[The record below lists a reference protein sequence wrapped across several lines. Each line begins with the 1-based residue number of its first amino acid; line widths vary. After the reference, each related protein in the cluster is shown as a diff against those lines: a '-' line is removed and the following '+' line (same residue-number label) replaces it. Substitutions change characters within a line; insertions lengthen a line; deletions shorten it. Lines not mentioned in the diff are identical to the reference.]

1 VRLAAGAALA
11 LAPWRDQPL
20 RALAL
25 AFAVAAGVALASAVH
40 FINATALGEF
50 EQASRRLV
58 GEADLVLR
66 GPART
71 GFPESLF
78 AELARNP
85 DVEVASPVLELEVA
99 LAVDGA
105 ARDGAPGDATRRSPL
120 RVLGL
125 DAFRAGAMQ
134 PALFA
139 EVGGELLELLEPDAI
154 MLSAAAAERLGLA
167 RGDTLEVI
175 SGTQLRRLRIIG
187 ILSADAYPQA
197 LGLMDIASAQWQ
209 FGLAGRLNRIDLRL
223 GEGVGAEAFRRR
235 LEPQLPAGVVAVAP
249 AIERARAASATR
261 AYRVNLGMLALV
273 ALLTGGF
280 LVFATQSL
288 SILRRRRP
296 LALLRAL
303 GMTRGALQ
311 RLLLAE
317 GLVIGAAGS
326 LLGVLAGHLVAG
338 LVLARLRGDLGGA
351 QLASAGDATAG
362 QPLAAAGF
370 VALGTAVTAAG
381 AWLAAREA
389 GARPP
394 AAALKPG
401 DAEAALL
408 PLRNARPGLALLAL
422 GAVLALLPPLGG
434 LPVAGYASIA
444 ALLFGGVLLV
454 PVAAGA
460 ALARVPRSGRVAID
474 LAIAQLRGS
483 LGQASVGLAAV
494 IVSFSLMVAMT
505 IMVHSFRES
514 FERWLGTALPADLQ
528 LRAAQGSDTA
538 WLDAAGQRAIA
549 GVPGVMRAE
558 FRRVASLVRDPA
570 RAPVTLVARDL
581 PVQPGPESLTLL
593 RRAAPS
599 AGGAAALPP
608 AWISEALV
616 DLRRWAPGDVVALPL
631 GPGVTRFRI
640 EGVFRDYGR
649 SNGTVLLRR
658 DDYRRLTGDTLA
670 TEGSLWL
677 ARGAAPRD
685 VIAAVR
691 AALPRP
697 EAVELLETS
706 AVRQLSL
713 RIFDRAF
720 LVTYGLEAVAVA
732 IGLLGVA
739 FAAGSTALAR
749 RGEFGMLRHVGLRRR
764 QVLAM
769 IGAEGLLTGAIGVAA
784 GLALGGL
791 LSLVLVHVVNR
802 QSFGWSIDFALPAL
816 PLAAASLALAGAAT
830 LAAMAGGRAALG
842 GDVIRAAR
850 EDA

>member
-1 VRLAAGAALA
+1 
-11 LAPWRDQPL
+11 
-20 RALAL
+20 
-25 AFAVAAGVALASAVH
+25 
-40 FINATALGEF
+40 
-50 EQASRRLV
+50 
-58 GEADLVLR
+58 
-66 GPART
+66 
-71 GFPESLF
+71 
-78 AELARNP
+78 
-85 DVEVASPVLELEVA
+85 
-99 LAVDGA
+99 
-105 ARDGAPGDATRRSPL
+105 
-120 RVLGL
+120 
-125 DAFRAGAMQ
+125 
-134 PALFA
+134 
-139 EVGGELLELLEPDAI
+139 
-154 MLSAAAAERLGLA
+154 
-167 RGDTLEVI
+167 
-175 SGTQLRRLRIIG
+175 
-187 ILSADAYPQA
+187 
-197 LGLMDIASAQWQ
+197 
-209 FGLAGRLNRIDLRL
+209 
-223 GEGVGAEAFRRR
+223 
-235 LEPQLPAGVVAVAP
+235 
-249 AIERARAASATR
+249 
-261 AYRVNLGMLALV
+261 
-273 ALLTGGF
+273 
-280 LVFATQSL
+280 
-288 SILRRRRP
+288 
-296 LALLRAL
+296 
-303 GMTRGALQ
+303 
-311 RLLLAE
+311 
-317 GLVIGAAGS
+317 
-326 LLGVLAGHLVAG
+326 
-338 LVLARLRGDLGGA
+338 
-351 QLASAGDATAG
+351 
-362 QPLAAAGF
+362 
-370 VALGTAVTAAG
+370 
-381 AWLAAREA
+381 
-389 GARPP
+389 
-394 AAALKPG
+394 
-401 DAEAALL
+401 
-408 PLRNARPGLALLAL
+408 
-422 GAVLALLPPLGG
+422 
-434 LPVAGYASIA
+434 
-444 ALLFGGVLLV
+444 
-454 PVAAGA
+454 
-460 ALARVPRSGRVAID
+460 
-474 LAIAQLRGS
+474 
-483 LGQASVGLAAV
+483 
-494 IVSFSLMVAMT
+494 
-505 IMVHSFRES
+505 
-514 FERWLGTALPADLQ
+514 
-528 LRAAQGSDTA
+528 
-538 WLDAAGQRAIA
+538 
-549 GVPGVMRAE
+549 MRAE
-558 FRRVASLVRDPA
+558 FRRVASLVLDPA

-631 GPGVTRFRI
+631 GPGVT
-640 EGVFRDYGR
+640 FRDYGR

>member
-1 VRLAAGAALA
+1 MRLGAAAALA

-20 RALAL
+20 RAIVLAL
-25 AFAVAAGVALASAVH
+25 AVAAGVALASAVH

-58 GEADLVLR
+58 GTADLVLR

-71 GFPESLF
+71 GFPEGLF
-78 AELARNP
+78 AELARQP
-85 DVEVASPVLELEVA
+85 GVEVASPMLELDVA
-99 LAVDGA
+99 LA
-105 ARDGAPGDATRRSPL
+105 ARGSTGRAPL

-125 DAFRAGAMQ
+125 DAFRAGAVQ
-134 PALFA
+134 PTLFA
-139 EVGGELLELLEPDAI
+139 EAGGALLDLLEPDAI
-154 MLSAAAAERLGLA
+154 LLSAPASLRLGVG

-175 SGTQLRRLRIIG
+175 AGSEVRRLRVIG
-187 ILSADAYPQA
+187 LLSTDAYPQP
-197 LGLMDIASAQWQ
+197 LGIMDIASAQWQ
-209 FGLAGRLNRIDLRL
+209 FGYVGRINRIDLRL
-223 GEGVGAEAFRRR
+223 SPGMEVAAYRRGLESR
-235 LEPQLPAGVVAVAP
+235 LPPGVVAVAP
-249 AIERARAASATR
+249 DIERARVASATR

-280 LVFATQSL
+280 LVFAVQSL

-303 GMTRGALQ
+303 GMTQGAMQ

-317 GLVIGAAGS
+317 GVAIGFAGS
-326 LLGVLAGHLVAG
+326 VAGAWAGQWVAG

-351 QLASAGDATAG
+351 QLSVAGEAAAA
-362 QPLAAAGF
+362 QPLSALAAF
-370 VALGTAVTAAG
+370 VMLGTAVTAIG
-381 AWLAAREA
+381 AWFAANEAAARA
-389 GARPP
+389 P

-408 PLRNARPGLALLAL
+408 PLRGARPGLALLGCGAL
-422 GAVLALLPPLGG
+422 LAALPPLGG

-454 PVAAGA
+454 PKVAGA
-460 ALARVPRSGRVAID
+460 ALARVPRTGR
-474 LAIAQLRGS
+474 LAFDTALAQLRGS
-483 LGQASVGLAAV
+483 LGQASIGLAAV
-494 IVSFSLMVAMT
+494 IVSFSLMVAMA

-514 FERWLGTALPADLQ
+514 FERWLGTALPADVQ

-538 WLDAAGQRAIA
+538 WLDPADQRAIA
-549 GVPGVMRAE
+549 ATPGVARAE
-558 FRRVASLVRDPA
+558 FRRIASITIDPG

-581 PVQPGPESLTLL
+581 PPRPGPESLTLM
-593 RRAAPS
+593 RRAAAAVGTD
-599 AGGAAALPP
+599 AGLPP
-608 AWISEALV
+608 AWISEAAV
-616 DLRRWAPGDVVALPL
+616 DLYRWAPGDAVTLPI
-631 GPGVTRFRI
+631 GPGTARFRI

-658 DDYRRLTGDTLA
+658 DDYQRLTGDTRA

-677 ARGAAPRD
+677 ARGATAAEA
-685 VIAAVR
+685 IAGVR
-691 AALPRP
+691 AALSRP
-697 EAVELLETS
+697 EALEVLETP
-706 AVRQLSL
+706 AVRALSL

-739 FAAGSTALAR
+739 FASGSTALAR
-749 RGEFGMLRHVGLRRR
+749 RGEFGMLRHIGLRRS
-764 QVLAM
+764 QVMAM
-769 IGAEGLLTGAIGVAA
+769 LGAEGLVTGTIGVLA

-802 QSFGWSIDFALPAL
+802 QSFGWSIDFALPVL

-830 LAAMAGGRAALG
+830 LAAVAGGRAALG
-842 GDVIRAAR
+842 RDVLRAAR

>member
-1 VRLAAGAALA
+1 MRPGAVAALA

-25 AFAVAAGVALASAVH
+25 ALAVAAGVALASAVH

-58 GEADLVLR
+58 GTADLVLR

-71 GFPESLF
+71 GFPEQLF
-78 AELARNP
+78 AELAREAG
-85 DVEVASPVLELEVA
+85 VEVASPMLELEVA
-99 LAVDGA
+99 LA
-105 ARDGAPGDATRRSPL
+105 ARSTVRRTPL
-120 RVLGL
+120 RVLAL
-125 DAFRAGAMQ
+125 DAFRAGAVQ

-139 EVGGELLELLEPDAI
+139 EVGGELLDLLEPDAI
-154 MLSAAAAERLGLA
+154 LLSTAAAQQLGLA

-175 SGTQLRRLRIIG
+175 SGAGLRRLRVIG
-187 ILSADAYPQA
+187 LLSADAYPQA
-197 LGLMDIASAQWQ
+197 LGIMDIASAQWQ
-209 FGLAGRLNRIDLRL
+209 FGLLGRLNRIDLRL
-223 GEGVGAEAFRRR
+223 APGTAVEAFRRGLETR
-235 LEPQLPAGVVAVAP
+235 LPSGVVATAP
-249 AIERARAASATR
+249 DIERARVASATR

-280 LVFATQSL
+280 LVFAVQSL

-317 GLVIGAAGS
+317 GMVIGLAGS
-326 LLGVLAGHLVAG
+326 IVGAWAGQWVAE

-351 QLASAGDATAG
+351 QLAVAAEAASGPSLPALTA
-362 QPLAAAGF
+362 F
-370 VALGTAVTAAG
+370 VALGTAVATIG
-381 AWLAAREA
+381 AWFAASEAAARA
-389 GARPP
+389 P

-401 DAEAALL
+401 DAESALL
-408 PLRNARPGLALLAL
+408 PLRSPRAGLALLAC
-422 GAVLALLPPLGG
+422 GALLAALPPVGG

-454 PVAAGA
+454 PRVAGA
-460 ALARVPRSGRVAID
+460 VLARVPRSGRVAFD
-474 LAIAQLRGS
+474 VAIAQLRGS

-494 IVSFSLMVAMT
+494 IVSFSLMVAMA

-514 FERWLGTALPADLQ
+514 FERWLGTALPADVQ

-538 WLDAAGQRAIA
+538 WLDPADQRAIA
-549 GVPGVMRAE
+549 ATPGVARAE
-558 FRRVASLVRDPA
+558 FRRVASLTIDAA
-570 RAPVTLVARDL
+570 RAPVTLIARDL
-581 PVQPGPESLTLL
+581 PPQPGPERLTLM
-593 RRAAPS
+593 RRAPPAAGADTSLPS
-599 AGGAAALPP
+599 
-608 AWISEALV
+608 AWISEAVV
-616 DLRRWAPGDVVALPL
+616 DLYGWAPGSAVALPL
-631 GPGVTRFRI
+631 DGHTARFRI

-658 DDYRRLTGDTLA
+658 DDYLRLTGDDA
-670 TEGSLWL
+670 VTEGSLWL
-677 ARGAAPRD
+677 ARGAQASA
-685 VIAAVR
+685 VIRGVR

-697 EAVELLETS
+697 EALELLETP
-706 AVRQLSL
+706 AVRDLSL

-749 RGEFGMLRHVGLRRR
+749 RGEFGMLRHIGLRRS
-764 QVLAM
+764 QVMTM
-769 IGAEGLLTGAIGVAA
+769 IAAEGLVTGTIGVLA

-802 QSFGWSIDFALPAL
+802 QSFGWSIDFALPLL

-830 LAAMAGGRAALG
+830 LAALAGGRAALG
-842 GDVIRAAR
+842 ADVLRAAR

>member
-401 DAEAALL
+401 DAET
-408 PLRNARPGLALLAL
+408 
-422 GAVLALLPPLGG
+422 ALLPPLGG

-514 FERWLGTALPADLQ
+514 FERWLGTALPADVQ

-558 FRRVASLVRDPA
+558 FRRVASLVLDPA

-599 AGGAAALPP
+599 ASGAAALPP